1 MSKLKQV
8 TSLIMCLIPFQFLPR
23 KEPFSFLIPNRF
35 VNSFFKLTEKDQKS
49 ESGGTIFAES
59 ISPSRP
65 DNKSVNRIKSQRLVV
80 VEPVEREIFS
90 SEEDLIFVVI

>member
-8 TSLIMCLIPFQFLPR
+8 TSLIMCLIPFQFSPR

-49 ESGGTIFAES
+49 KSGGTIFAES

-65 DNKSVNRIKSQRLVV
+65 DNKSVNRIESQRLV

>member
-8 TSLIMCLIPFQFLPR
+8 TSLIMCLIPFQFSPR

-80 VEPVEREIFS
+80 EPVEREIFS
-90 SEEDLIFVVI
+90 SEEEDLIFVVI

>member
-1 MSKLKQV
+1 MTKLKQV
-8 TSLIMCLIPFQFLPR
+8 TSLIMCLIPFQFSPR

-90 SEEDLIFVVI
+90 SEDDLIFVVI

>member
-8 TSLIMCLIPFQFLPR
+8 TSLIMCLIPFQFSPR
-23 KEPFSFLIPNRF
+23 KKPFSFLIPNRF

-80 VEPVEREIFS
+80 VEPVEHEIFS

>member
-8 TSLIMCLIPFQFLPR
+8 TSLIMCLIPFQFSPR

-59 ISPSRP
+59 I
-65 DNKSVNRIKSQRLVV
+65 L
-80 VEPVEREIFS
+80 S
-90 SEEDLIFVVI
+90 SLLRGLTINLSTELSLKD

>member
-1 MSKLKQV
+1 MTKLKQV
-8 TSLIMCLIPFQFLPR
+8 TSLIMCLIPFQFSPR
-23 KEPFSFLIPNRF
+23 KEPFSFVIPNRF

-59 ISPSRP
+59 IFPSRP

>member
-1 MSKLKQV
+1 MTKLKQV
-8 TSLIMCLIPFQFLPR
+8 TSLIMCLIPFQFSPR